1 MHARQILIAALLLVG
16 GAGIAVAQTSTSP
29 EQPRRGA
36 ATQYS
41 DPANP
46 YSSTG
51 DVNSNVVNP
60 YANSVAPHRSTHN
73 PYFNKAN
80 PYAST
85 ATPGQKPPGVNPA
98 EAAATRQS
106 GVTDADARSL
116 LQQQGYT
123 GINGLHA
130 DPNSI
135 WVWQADALKN
145 GRRVRLGIDYRGN
158 LLELGASAQPC
169 ISPGAGF
176 GAGPLGTGARLS
188 EADRCSSR

>member
-1 MHARQILIAALLLVG
+1 MQTRQILIAALLLVD
-16 GAGIAVAQTSTSP
+16 GAGIAVAQTSIPP

-36 ATQYS
+36 ATPYS
-41 DPANP
+41 DPNP
-46 YSSTG
+46 YSSSG
-51 DVNSNVVNP
+51 DANSNVVNP
-60 YANSVAPHRSTHN
+60 YTNFVAPHRNIHN
-73 PYFNKAN
+73 PYFDKAN

-85 ATPGQKPPGVNPA
+85 ATPRREPPGINPA
-98 EAAATRQS
+98 ELAATRQS
-106 GVTDADARSL
+106 GVTDAQARSL

-123 GINGLHA
+123 GINDLHA

-169 ISPGAGF
+169 ISPGTGF